1 MNINIFHQINQV
13 GDVSAATHAINSY
26 ITPTISTLV
35 GLAGLVATFF
45 LVVGG
50 INYITSSGRPDKL
63 EHAKKVIRNALIG
76 LVLVIAAG
84 AITAILAHAYQGSNG
99 SGVNNIPT
107 LSNITTVAPSGG
119 LVTIVLDAII
129 GVLRNIIE
137 TAAQPFIDALSYFTH
152 ATPLMADNSSV
163 FAIWAVTVAI
173 ADALFVLVIALLGFH
188 VMSASSLGI
197 EEIEFKH
204 LLPQL
209 AVVFLLVNSS
219 IFVIDTVIGLS
230 NAMISALYS
239 AFPDTTVW
247 TVLDSIAKQSAS
259 LGLVALFILIVFIIL
274 SVILLVYYVMRL
286 VVLYLGAILAPLVF
300 LLWLLPSFK
309 DFVSAAVKTYVTTI
323 FVLFVHVVILLLA
336 ASIFTG
342 MLSGAPD
349 GSLNPL
355 MASIVGIA
363 TLISLLKTQKMMMEL
378 SYVSVGPK
386 ALRKLGSQFVTG
398 VSYMSGKAKALKPDA
413 KGAVE

>member
-1 MNINIFHQINQV
+1 MSFHIFHQINQV
-13 GDVSAATHAINSY
+13 ADVSSASHAINSY
-26 ITPTISTLV
+26 ITPTMATLV

-50 INYITSSGRPDKL
+50 ISYMTSSGRPDKL

-76 LVLVIAAG
+76 LVLVFAAG
-84 AITAILAHAYQGSNG
+84 ALTAVLAHAYPGS
-99 SGVNNIPT
+99 SGGGASNIPT
-107 LSNITTVAPSGG
+107 LSDITPTPVSSG
-119 LVTIVLDAII
+119 LVTIVINAIV

-137 TAAQPFIDALSYFTH
+137 TAAQPFINALSYFTH

-163 FAIWAVTVAI
+163 FALWAVMVAI

-188 VMSASSLGI
+188 VMSSSSLGM
-197 EEIEFKH
+197 EEIELKH

-209 AVVFLLVNSS
+209 AVVFLLINSS
-219 IFVIDTVIGLS
+219 IFVIDSVIGLS
-230 NAMISALYS
+230 NAMIHALYS

-247 TVLDSIAKQSAS
+247 TVLDSISRQSAK
-259 LGLVALFILIVFIIL
+259 LGLVSLFILIVFVIL

-286 VVLYLGAILAPLVF
+286 VILYLGTILAPLVF
-300 LLWLLPSFK
+300 LLWLLPGFK
-309 DFVSAAVKTYVTTI
+309 DFVGAAVKTYITTI

-336 ASIFTG
+336 ASIFSG
-342 MLSGAPD
+342 MLSNAPND
-349 GSLNPL
+349 ALNPL

-398 VSYMSGKAKALKPDA
+398 VSYMSSKAKSL
-413 KGAVE
+413 KGAAE